1 MSLDRIELRD
11 LRVVAHCGVLPEE
24 VARPQPFVVDV
35 DLHADLRSAG
45 ASDDLADTIDY
56 GAVCDTIVAV
66 ATERH
71 HGLME
76 HLVERI
82 AGAILVDERVAAVD
96 VTVRKVRPPVPHDLG
111 SSGVSVH
118 RGRSGGPPR
127 AQLLGGS
134 GTA

>member
-1 MSLDRIELRD
+1 MDRIELRD

-45 ASDDLADTIDY
+45 ASDDLTDTIDY
-56 GAVCDTIVAV
+56 GAVCDTIVDL

-82 AGAILVDERVAAVD
+82 AAALLADERVAAVE

-111 SSGVSVH
+111 SSAVSV
-118 RGRSGGPPR
+118 RRERSGEPPR
-127 AQLLGGS
+127 AQLLGGPGS
-134 GTA
+134 D

>member
-1 MSLDRIELRD
+1 MDRIELRD

-35 DLHADLRSAG
+35 DLHADLRAAG

-56 GAVCDTIVAV
+56 GAVCDAVVAV
-66 ATERH
+66 ATQRH

-76 HLVERI
+76 HLVDRI
-82 AGAILVDERVAAVD
+82 AAAIMADERVAAVD

-111 SSGVSVH
+111 SAAVSIH
-118 RGRSGGPPR
+118 RERSGEPPR
-127 AQLLGGS
+127 AQLLGGP